1 MVRQL
6 PVIDPAT
13 YRRRSAHQS
22 RPQFQ
27 SLSDVIDDYIRSHR
41 VSAAAEMDFF
51 RDKSF
56 PVAIEYAALYK
67 LADGHRHPHSY
78 RRQLQALEEAHRRLR
93 AIPEEMRKCSSFES
107 LHILIERKIGGIRDI
122 GPLTVYDVAARIG
135 AHLQLEPEKVYLHS
149 GTMEGARALGLGA
162 RRKTLEM
169 SELPVEFR
177 RLTAREVED
186 CLCLY
191 KDYLGDFRA

>member
-6 PVIDPAT
+6 PVIDPAAF
-13 YRRRSAHQS
+13 RRRSAHQS
-22 RPQFQ
+22 HPQFH
-27 SLSDVIDDYIRSHR
+27 SLSDVIDAYIRSHR

-51 RDKSF
+51 RDNSF

-78 RRQLQALEEAHRRLR
+78 RRKLQALVEAHRRLR
-93 AIPEEMRKCSSFES
+93 TIPEEMQRCSSFES
-107 LHILIERKIGGIRDI
+107 LHTLIEQEIGGIPDI
-122 GPLTVYDVAARIG
+122 GPLTVYDVATRIG

-177 RLTAREVED
+177 RLTAGEVED
-186 CLCLY
+186 CLCIY
-191 KDYLGDFRA
+191 KDYLGNFQA